1 MMYFSIV
8 LQEMNPILRTVFLIL
23 FFLGMFLVVFSRLWI
38 FAEQQ
43 FAERIHRPF
52 FLYSILL
59 RKKLKPREIAVLETK
74 FSFYTSLNLKQ
85 QKRFRHRVANLKEQF
100 LFHPREALV
109 LTDEMRVL
117 VTATAVMI
125 SFGFRDYSLPN
136 LENIIL
142 YPGPYHSELGGGDL
156 HKGEYSPAYK
166 TLVFSWPDFLNG
178 YDISNDN
185 LNLGIHELSHV
196 LHIKCHFSSDISSQ
210 IYNEGFHS
218 LKNFLKSHEELR
230 QNLVQTSYFRAYAFN
245 NEVEFIAV
253 LIECY
258 FETPSEFQRRFPDIY
273 HYVERML
280 NFSRYGG

>member
-1 MMYFSIV
+1 MMYFSLV
-8 LQEMNPILRTVFLIL
+8 LQEMNPILRTVFLVL
-23 FFLGMFLVVFSRLWI
+23 FFLGMFLVVFSRLWV

-52 FLYSILL
+52 FLYPIIR
-59 RKKLKPREIAVLETK
+59 RKDLKPYEIAILETE
-74 FSFYTSLNLKQ
+74 FSFYTSLTPKQ
-85 QKRFRHRVANLKEQF
+85 QKRFRHRLAKLKEEF
-100 LFHPREALV
+100 SFHTREDLV
-109 LTDEMRVL
+109 LTNEMYVL

-125 SFGFRDYSLPN
+125 TFGFRDYSFPN
-136 LENIIL
+136 LENILL
-142 YPGPYHSELGGGDL
+142 YPGPYHSELGGDL

-196 LHIKCHFSSDISSQ
+196 LHIKCHFSTDISSQ
-210 IYNEGFHS
+210 IYNEGFQS
-218 LKNFLKSHEELR
+218 LKTFLKSHEEFR

-258 FETPSEFQRRFPDIY
+258 FETPSEFQQRFPEIY
-273 HYVERML
+273 NYVERML
-280 NFSRYGG
+280 NFSKYSG